1 MNPSLSS
8 SSAPLSLSPS
18 SLSFSR
24 CGVAPPSWSA
34 TRPPPAAFNPRCASR
49 RIPPPRLSLR
59 VIDVGWW
66 DSHLCRVQCRRP
78 FGPVSRRRQRPAPLW
93 SAWGVMMMMGVD
105 GADGKKDHSSN
116 DGYDAERDNAPRMI
130 AGITPRETDTVDSE
144 QVYTVLHVGNTSH
157 HPHPAGSKHETA
169 PAKHWTRAQ

>member
-66 DSHLCRVQCRRP
+66 DSRCVVYSVGVHSAPSLAD
-78 FGPVSRRRQRPAPLW
+78 VSAQHR
-93 SAWGVMMMMGVD
+93 SG
-105 GADGKKDHSSN
+105 DGKKDHSSS